1 MEILVFVKSMD
12 GGTGTYVLNLLQ
24 LYRVDKTI
32 SVRILCLEKPR
43 YRKIDSHIP
52 VLFHH
57 NRGFYRERFN
67 LSIHNLL
74 TYLDDFHWFKKHI
87 DADKS
92 SIVLGVDLYCN
103 IIACITRASDKSMR
117 LVLTEHIDVFSNLK
131 IRASRLLRFCLRFC
145 IRYLYPRADKV
156 VLVSKG
162 LRTHFLQTVNISEKQ
177 TAVVY
182 NGVELHNSIKRKA
195 TKKHKIIVTIARIVN
210 QKDHKTLLSAFQ
222 IVRKSMPDAKLWIL
236 SDGYMKQR
244 LMQSS

>member
-1 MEILVFVKSMD
+1 MD

-195 TKKHKIIVTIARIVN
+195 TKNTRLLLLLPGLLIKRAIKHFCQHFK
-210 QKDHKTLLSAFQ
+210 LLENPC
-222 IVRKSMPDAKLWIL
+222 RMP
-236 SDGYMKQR
+236 SCGF
-244 LMQSS
+244 